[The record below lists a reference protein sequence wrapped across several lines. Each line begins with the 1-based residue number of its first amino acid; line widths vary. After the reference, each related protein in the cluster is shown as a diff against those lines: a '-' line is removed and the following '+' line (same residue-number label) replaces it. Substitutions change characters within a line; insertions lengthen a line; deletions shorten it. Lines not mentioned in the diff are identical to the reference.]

1 MSGNQLTETGRV
13 GKLVVATDGSAY
25 SDGSI
30 RVGLAYANRIQAEVF
45 GLSVIIHSPEFETF
59 VPNLEELS
67 AQRAQEALV
76 SFYAAAGEGAPTI
89 VLKAADPAEGI
100 VEGAKQAG
108 ADMIVI
114 GRRGKR
120 GLARSHVGDATVKV
134 IGRADCPVLVVPQV
148 GQLWSK
154 HILLATDGSECS
166 VAAAEAAG
174 NIARQ
179 SGLPITVVSV
189 VTSSH
194 SDSRRQ
200 AAQEAVDAKVARFSE
215 MGLQVDGKVLEG
227 QPDEAIV
234 RAVGEVGAD
243 LVVMGSHGR
252 TGLKKILMGS
262 VSERVIGQVACPV
275 LVVKP

>member
-1 MSGNQLTETGRV
+1 MSGNQLAVSGQVR
-13 GKLVVATDGSAY
+13 KIVVATDGSAY

-30 RVGLAYANRIQAEVF
+30 RVGLAYGQRLQAEVF
-45 GLSVIIHSPEFETF
+45 GLSVVIHSPEYETF
-59 VPNLEELS
+59 VPDLEALS
-67 AQRAQEALV
+67 IQRAQAALE
-76 SFYAAAGEGAPTI
+76 SFHAAAGQDASVI
-89 VLKAADPAEGI
+89 VLKAGDPAEGI
-100 VEGAKQAG
+100 VEGASQAG

-134 IGRADCPVLVVPQV
+134 IGRAACPVLVVPQI
-148 GQLWSK
+148 GQMWSSR
-154 HILLATDGSECS
+154 ILLATDGSECS
-166 VAAAEAAG
+166 VAAADAAG

-194 SDSRRQ
+194 SDARRN
-200 AAQEAVDAKVARFSE
+200 AAQETVDRKVAKFSE

-227 QPDEAIV
+227 QPDEVIV
-234 RAVGEVGAD
+234 RAVGETGAD

-262 VSERVIGQVACPV
+262 VSERVIGQVTCPV

>member
-1 MSGNQLTETGRV
+1 MSANQLTGAGRV
-13 GKLVVATDGSAY
+13 GKLVLATDGSAY

-30 RVGLAYANRIQAEVF
+30 RVGLAYANRIQADVV
-45 GLSVIIHSPEFETF
+45 GLSVVVHSPEFETF

-67 AQRAQEALV
+67 AQRAREALA
-76 SFYAAAGEGAPTI
+76 SFYAVAGDHAATM
-89 VLKAADPAEGI
+89 VLKAGDPSEGI
-100 VEGAKQAG
+100 VEGARQAG
-108 ADMIVI
+108 ADMIVM

-148 GQLWSK
+148 GQLWSRR
-154 HILLATDGSECS
+154 ILLATDGSECS

-174 NIARQ
+174 YMARQ

-194 SDSRRQ
+194 SDARRNAARQ
-200 AAQEAVDAKVARFSE
+200 AVDGKVARFAE
-215 MGLQVDGKVLEG
+215 MGLQVDGKVVEG

-234 RAVGEVGAD
+234 RAVGETGAD

-252 TGLKKILMGS
+252 TGLKKILLGS

>member
-1 MSGNQLTETGRV
+1 MSGNQLAESGQVR
-13 GKLVVATDGSAY
+13 KIVVATDGSAY

-30 RVGLAYANRIQAEVF
+30 RVGLAYGQRLQAEVF
-45 GLSVIIHSPEFETF
+45 GLSVVIHSPEFETF

-67 AQRAQEALV
+67 AQRAQEALL
-76 SFYAAAGEGAPTI
+76 SFHAAAGQDAATI
-89 VLKAADPAEGI
+89 VLKAGDPAEGI
-100 VEGAKQAG
+100 VEGASQAG

-134 IGRADCPVLVVPQV
+134 IGRAACPVLVVPQI
-148 GQLWSK
+148 GQLWSNR
-154 HILLATDGSECS
+154 ILLATDGSECS

-194 SDSRRQ
+194 SDTRRN
-200 AAQEAVDAKVARFSE
+200 AAQEAVDSKVAKFTE

-234 RAVGEVGAD
+234 RAVGETGAD